1 VGGQK
6 VIVRSAVV
14 DGVTKIGT
22 ALHAMSD
29 SANGGPLSELV
40 RELLRHVL
48 GEADFPGSDEL
59 VQQASSV
66 NVVGGPVTMLELRVT
81 APRSASAFT
90 DGPIPLS
97 VMVLDPADVSLGEL
111 LIWVND
117 GYLSSLEFA
126 WWSDDP
132 PDQLPA
138 LDRVRV
144 ARK

>member
-1 VGGQK
+1 
-6 VIVRSAVV
+6 
-14 DGVTKIGT
+14 
-22 ALHAMSD
+22 MSD
-29 SANGGPLSELV
+29 SANSRALTEQV

-48 GEADFPGSDEL
+48 GEAEFPGSDAL
-59 VQQASSV
+59 LQQASSV
-66 NVVGGPVTMLELRVT
+66 NVVGGPVTMLDLRVT
-81 APRSASAFT
+81 RPTSASAFT

-97 VMVLDPADVSLGEL
+97 IMVLDPAGVVLGEL

-132 PDQLPA
+132 PDRLPA
-138 LDRVRV
+138 LDRVRM

>member
-1 VGGQK
+1 M
-6 VIVRSAVV
+6 
-14 DGVTKIGT
+14 TY
-22 ALHAMSD
+22 
-29 SANGGPLSELV
+29 SANSRSLTEQV

-48 GEADFPGSDEL
+48 GEADFPGCAQL
-59 VQQASSV
+59 LQQVSSV
-66 NVVGGPVTMLELRVT
+66 NVLGGPVTMLDLRVT
-81 APRSASAFT
+81 EPTPTSAFT
-90 DGPIPLS
+90 DGPVPLS
-97 VMVLDPADVSLGEL
+97 AMVLDAAGVTLGEL

-132 PDQLPA
+132 PDQLPT